1 MRERVPGKTLGD
13 YVTIAFSPLLIMAL
27 VGSLVFF
34 LLEVLYAGQYSERL
48 QWTLFWFVFA
58 MVLIAR
64 IAIEQADGRAGMYGL
79 GLGAAVFVSLQ
90 AFIEYPPGAPLA
102 SFRWAINLGLMALVW
117 WCAHRLVWDC
127 TYIDDKVDD
136 TGAGLLDASGLQA
149 EVDDQ
154 DDPEDEE
161 AEDKA
166 GARKKA
172 KKLPKGFSGW
182 LDRYRL
188 YRERRDKKPHTAG
201 VWVVYFSLAAL
212 PLFGLGQAL
221 IPAAAGDRRRYVF
234 WLMVI
239 YVGSGLGLLL
249 TTSYLGLRRYLRQRK
264 LTVPVSLTAAWL
276 VMGSALIA
284 SMLLIGALLPRP
296 YGEYQLIKIE
306 PFGAKQRDASKYAM
320 KGDGAGKGDGRASS
334 DPKATDSKAKDGQ
347 GTQRSDKSSATTKGG
362 KSGGSSK
369 GGKSGGSQKG
379 NKGGGKS
386 GKSDSPD
393 DKNRDDSNKDNNDK
407 SDQSNRGDEEDKD
420 KDRDSKNGPNSKTDR
435 RGNKT
440 EGKGDK
446 QTDQK
451 SDQEKQDEQEK
462 SSSEASKSS
471 SSFQFLQKLGWLG
484 TLLKWV
490 VFAVIALAVV
500 FFILR
505 SGLRWLA
512 NFTMWARNLLNALS
526 AWWNGLFGGGGTRSN
541 GGEQEEREEEVRRP
555 RPFAS
560 YSNPFRDG
568 TAQQSSP
575 EEVARYTFAAFEAW
589 ANDHDLGRVQQ
600 ETPLEFFE
608 RVARQSP
615 GLAADG
621 KRMLGCYVRVAY
633 ARSRLTPAA
642 LPVLE
647 KFWNQL
653 EGADAPDMASKAAW
667 EDENGS

>member
-34 LLEVLYAGQYSERL
+34 LLEVLYGGRYSARL

-79 GLGAAVFVSLQ
+79 GLGAAVFLSLQ
-90 AFIEYPPGAPLA
+90 AFIEYPPDAPIA
-102 SFRWAINLGLMALVW
+102 SFRWAINLGLMALIW

-136 TGAGLLDASGLQA
+136 SGAGLLDAAGLQA
-149 EVDDQ
+149 ETDD
-154 DDPEDEE
+154 DGDEE
-161 AEDKA
+161 ETVQEDGKA
-166 GARKKA
+166 GKKS
-172 KKLPKGFSGW
+172 KKQPRGFSGW

-221 IPAAAGDRRRYVF
+221 IPATDGDRRRYVF

-239 YVGSGLGLLL
+239 YVGSGLGLLG

-264 LTVPVSLTAAWL
+264 LAVPVSLTAAWL
-276 VMGSALIA
+276 TMGTALIA

-296 YGEYQLIKIE
+296 FGEYQLIQIK
-306 PFGAKQRDASKYAM
+306 PFGSPERDASKYAV

-334 DPKATDSKAKDGQ
+334 DPKARDAKAKDGS
-347 GTQRSDKSSATTKGG
+347 GTQRSDKSSSTAKGD

-369 GGKSGGSQKG
+369 GSKGGGSQKG

-393 DKNRDDSNKDNNDK
+393 DKNRDDSKQDANDK
-407 SDQSNRGDEEDKD
+407 SEQSRSDEEAKD
-420 KDRDSKNGPNSKTDR
+420 KERDSRNGPNSKTDR
-435 RGNKT
+435 RGNKA
-440 EGKGDK
+440 EGKRGK

-451 SDQEKQDEQEK
+451 DQEKQDQQDK
-462 SSSEASKSS
+462 SSSEKQSPP
-471 SSFQFLQKLGWLG
+471 SFQFLQKLSWLG

-490 VFAVIALAVV
+490 VFGLIALVVV
-500 FFILR
+500 FFLLR

-512 NFTMWARNLLNALS
+512 NFTMWAQNLLNALS
-526 AWWNGLFGGGGTRSN
+526 AWWNGLFGGSGRRAD
-541 GGEQEEREEEVRRP
+541 GGEQEEPQEEIRRP

-568 TAQQSSP
+568 TAGQSSP

-589 ANDHDLGRVQQ
+589 ANDHDLGRSQQ

-615 GLAADG
+615 ELAADG
-621 KRMLGCYVRVAY
+621 KRMLACYVRVAY

-647 KFWNQL
+647 KFWNRL
-653 EGADAPDMASKAAW
+653 EGADAPELAEKGAW